1 MVDGDRTYSQSKKGL
16 KNDSSAGDVA
26 LLSVL
31 LFVLQEMEPQRF
43 LSDNI
48 LCSMV

>member
-1 MVDGDRTYSQSKKGL
+1 MDGEKTYSQSKKVV
-16 KNDSSAGDVA
+16 KNDSSAGDVS

-31 LFVLQEMEPQRF
+31 LFVLQEMEPQLF